1 MIPAGGEFAAFL
13 AELRPEIERELDR
26 RLPPD
31 DLAPRRLHEA
41 LRYAVLGGGKRF
53 RPALVVLAGELFGAP
68 RPTLLPGAAAIELI
82 HTYSLIHDDLP
93 ALDDDDL
100 RRGRATLHRH
110 FDEATAILAGDA
122 LLTLGLTLLGAE
134 PAALAGERRARAV
147 ALVGAAIGT
156 GGMIGGQVEDLESEA
171 CWPTDPAAAL
181 DRIHRGKTGALITV
195 CLRLGGLYAGAG
207 PAEDERLRGLGERL
221 GLLFQ
226 IGDDLLDVEG
236 TAGELG
242 KTPGKDAR
250 AVKLTYPGLYG
261 VEESRRRRAILAQEA
276 LALAAQLPLGAKLL
290 TSLVVFLAERTA

>member
-1 MIPAGGEFAAFL
+1 VSSAGGDFAAFL
-13 AELRPEIERELDR
+13 AELRPGIERELDR
-26 RLPPD
+26 RLPAAD
-31 DLAPRRLHEA
+31 RSPRRLHEA

-53 RPALVVLAGELFGAP
+53 RPALVVAAGELYGAG
-68 RPTLLPGAAAIELI
+68 RPTLLPGAAAVELI

-100 RRGRATLHRH
+100 RRGRATLHRR

-134 PAALAGERRARAV
+134 PAALPGERRARAV
-147 ALVGAAIGT
+147 ALVGEAIGT
-156 GGMIGGQVEDLESEA
+156 GGMIGGQVEDLEAEA
-171 CWPTDPAAAL
+171 RWPGDPEAAL
-181 DRIHRGKTGALITV
+181 ERIHRGKTGALITV

-207 PAEDERLRGLGERL
+207 PAEDERLRALGERL
-221 GLLFQ
+221 GLIFQ

-236 TAGELG
+236 TAAGLG

-250 AVKLTYPGLYG
+250 AAKLTYPGLYG
-261 VEESRRRRAILAQEA
+261 IEESRRRRST
-276 LALAAQLPLGAKLL
+276 LAAEARDLAAGVPGGAKLL